1 MAIPEVQR
9 RFQEGMNA
17 LQGKRVPFGDGQ
29 EDIRVATEAYVLW
42 LKGEGNPLK
51 AQHDLY
57 HDRVDELTPVNQA
70 MEALEVRF
78 PRAGMD
84 DGRTLQQRLVDM
96 ERRGQHFEQLT
107 GQIGNIQA
115 IRGAKQ
121 ALDGELQEVH
131 DALLALSPDAGDG
144 QTLRQRL
151 AAMDG
156 PERLLLTQQVADRPG
171 MQRANGGDA
180 NAKADVVLE
189 LVEQG
194 GVSVLVAAHVMA
206 AKAGQDK
213 GVIEI
218 LEGIFPKAALDD
230 LRTLQE
236 RIQAVIAERQ
246 AGVDRLHEIR
256 DLPAV
261 QQARG
266 TILAEL
272 QEVHDALLV
281 HSPDDGQTLRQRL
294 AALDEGA
301 RLVITQQVAALP
313 GMQRAVGV
321 DANAKAEAVL
331 AHLEAG
337 VSIRESVER
346 VIEQAAAEHVAL
358 GQAQL
363 VIQACTA
370 IFGCQPNELEARI
383 NGANGPQLDQI
394 NLLPQLA
401 ARPEATTLEKIQAI
415 IAIAGGVPALQ
426 GQVRDLQ
433 ARAVKLD
440 ELADIE
446 NVNPNGKTQAQI
458 DDRALNDARRERAI
472 NDELV
477 EILREAFPKRALINY
492 DQIDEAM
499 ADLRGRLQVVNR
511 ELSHVKGDHFDDKLV
526 NHRRELV
533 EEVTVSGTVM
543 RIVNGVV
550 NGLINT
556 LYFAFVSLP
565 KFCLGSLRF
574 IGGIFVR

>member
-9 RFQEGMNA
+9 RFDEGMAA
-17 LQGKRVPFGDGQ
+17 LEGQNVKYGQIQ
-29 EDIRVATEAYVLW
+29 EDIRANTEAFVLW
-42 LKGEGNPLK
+42 LQGEGNPLREEHG
-51 AQHDLY
+51 QFR
-57 HDRVDELTPVNQA
+57 DRVNELTPVNQA
-70 MEALEVRF
+70 MEALKARF
-78 PRAGMD
+78 PAQMGDERP
-84 DGRTLQQRLVDM
+84 LQERLEEM
-96 ERRGQHFEQLT
+96 HRRGQYFEQLT

-115 IRGAKQ
+115 VREAKQ
-121 ALDGELQEVH
+121 ALDAELQAVY
-131 DALLALSPDAGDG
+131 DALLALSPDDG

-151 AAMDG
+151 AALEEG
-156 PERLLLTQQVADRPG
+156 ARLVITQQVVALPG

-180 NAKADVVLE
+180 NAKADVVLA
-189 LVEQG
+189 LIEQG
-194 GVSVLVAAHVMA
+194 GVSVLVAAQLMA

-213 GVIEI
+213 GVIEA
-218 LEGIFPKAALDD
+218 LEALFPKAGLDD
-230 LRTLQE
+230 ARTLQE

-246 AGVDRLHEIR
+246 AAVDHLHEIR
-256 DLPAV
+256 DLVAV
-261 QQARG
+261 QQAHG
-266 TILAEL
+266 AILAEL

-281 HSPDDGQTLRQRL
+281 RSPDVGDGQTLRQRL
-294 AALDEGA
+294 AALEEGA
-301 RLVITQQVAALP
+301 RLLLTQQVEARPA
-313 GMQRAVGV
+313 MQRAVGV
-321 DANAKAEAVL
+321 DANAKADAVL
-331 AHLEAG
+331 AHLERG

-346 VIEQAAAEHVAL
+346 VIEQANADRATLV
-358 GQAQL
+358 QANQ
-363 VIQACTA
+363 VILACTA
-370 IFGCQPNELEARI
+370 IFGCQPNELVARI
-383 NGANGPQLDQI
+383 NAANGPQLDQI
-394 NLLPQLA
+394 NLLPQVA

-415 IAIAGGVPALQ
+415 IAIAGRVPALEAAA
-426 GQVRDLQ
+426 VDLRG
-433 ARAVKLD
+433 RAAKLD
-440 ELADIE
+440 ALARIE

-458 DDRALNDARRERAI
+458 DDRALNGARRERAI

-492 DQIDEAM
+492 DQIDEAV